1 MSPLTPNDILK
12 RVEKEG
18 FEKVWKESSSLIPK
32 SSGRLDLSSGRHG
45 APHPIYDLI
54 QKLRCRFLSL
64 GFDEV
69 FNQVIVEESEIY
81 RQYGPEAP
89 IILDRCYYLAALP
102 RPDIGLSKAKCEEIE
117 RLGVK
122 LTDSKVSA
130 LKKVFR
136 EYKKG
141 QVEPDDLIERI
152 SDVLNIPDD
161 LAMRITSQVF
171 PEFSVLKPE
180 PSNLTLRSHMT
191 SAWFLTLQALQHRR
205 ELPLKLFSVDLRFR
219 REQREDPT
227 HLRVHHS
234 ASCVVM
240 NDELN
245 VEEGERIT
253 RALLE
258 PFGFQKFRF
267 IKKKV
272 TSKYYAPG
280 MEYEGFIYNPS
291 SKEWIEIV
299 DYGIYSP
306 IALARYGLE
315 HPVLNVGLGVERLA
329 MILHNESDVRRLV
342 YPQFYTELILND
354 HEIARAIRFKSE
366 PKTKQ
371 GREIWERIIS
381 EALKHKDA
389 TGPCEFLIYEGEFL
403 GKKVK
408 IYIYENEE
416 GAKLLGAAAENHI
429 FVHDGNIVGA
439 PLKGMDDAP
448 LIRETRE
455 KGIDVGV
462 RYIDGVASLAAA
474 KIEEAL
480 KTGLEKVNVRVK
492 MARRLSDINLEVGE
506 VARRFITNRK
516 KKIVVSGPLFL
527 GIRAE
532 IIGE

>member
-1 MSPLTPNDILK
+1 MSPLKPNDILE

-18 FEKVWKESSSLIPK
+18 FEKVWKESSNLIPK
-32 SSGRLDLSSGRHG
+32 SSKSLDLHSGRRG
-45 APHPIYDLI
+45 TPHPIYELI

-69 FNQVIVEESEIY
+69 FNQVIVEENEIY

-130 LKKVFR
+130 LQKVFR

-141 QVEPDDLIERI
+141 RIESDDLIERI
-152 SDVLNIPDD
+152 SEALNIPDD
-161 LAMRITSQVF
+161 LATRITSQVF
-171 PEFSVLKPE
+171 PEFSALKPE
-180 PSNLTLRSHMT
+180 PSKLTLRSHMT

-205 ELPLKLFSVDLRFR
+205 ELPLKLFSIDMRFR

-245 VEEGERIT
+245 VEEGEKIT

-258 PFGFQKFRF
+258 PLGFQNLRF

-280 MEYEGFIYNPS
+280 MEYEGFVYNPS
-291 SKEWIEIV
+291 SKKWVEIV
-299 DYGIYSP
+299 DYGVYNP
-306 IALARYGLE
+306 IALTRYGLE

-329 MILHNESDVRRLV
+329 MILHNERDVRRLV
-342 YPQFYTELILND
+342 YPQFYTELILTD
-354 HEIARAIRFKSE
+354 REIARALRFGIE
-366 PKTKQ
+366 PLTKE
-371 GREIWERIIS
+371 GKEIKEKIIL
-381 EALKHKDA
+381 EALEHKDA
-389 TGPCEFLIYEGEFL
+389 IGPCQFLIYDGEIL
-403 GKKVK
+403 GRKIR

-416 GAKLLGAAAENHI
+416 GATLLGAAAENRI
-429 FVHDGNIVGA
+429 FIYNGNIIGA
-439 PLKGMDDAP
+439 PLKGMDESP
-448 LIRETRE
+448 LIKEARE
-455 KGIDVGV
+455 KGFCTNI

-480 KTGLEKVNVRVK
+480 KTGLKTVNIRVR
-492 MARRLSDINLEVGE
+492 MARRLSDINLELSE
-506 VARRFITNRK
+506 IARRFITNRK
-516 KKIVVSGPLFL
+516 KKINVTGPVFL
-527 GIRAE
+527 GVRAE
-532 IIGE
+532 IIE

>member
-1 MSPLTPNDILK
+1 MSPPIPNDILE

-18 FEKVWKESSSLIPK
+18 FEKVWKESSNLIPK
-32 SSGRLDLSSGRHG
+32 SSKNLDLLSGKPG
-45 APHPIYDLI
+45 TPHPIYELI
-54 QKLRCRFLSL
+54 QKLRRRFLSL

-69 FNQVIVEESEIY
+69 FNPVIVEENEIY

-102 RPDIGLSKAKCEEIE
+102 RPDIGISKAKCEEIE
-117 RLGVK
+117 RLGVE
-122 LTDSKVSA
+122 LTSSKISA

-141 QVEPDDLIERI
+141 RIEPDDLIEKVSEALKI
-152 SDVLNIPDD
+152 SDD
-161 LAMRITSQVF
+161 LATRITSQVF
-171 PEFSVLKPE
+171 PEFSALKPE
-180 PSNLTLRSHMT
+180 PSKLTLRSHMT

-205 ELPLKLFSVDLRFR
+205 ELPLKLFSVDVRFR

-240 NDELN
+240 NDELS

-258 PFGFQKFRF
+258 PLGFRDFRF

-280 MEYEGFIYNPS
+280 MEYEGFVYNPS
-291 SKEWIEIV
+291 SKEWVEVV

-329 MILHNESDVRRLV
+329 MILYNESDVRRLV
-342 YPQFYTELILND
+342 YPQFYTELAFTD
-354 HEIARAIRFKSE
+354 QEIARALRFEAGPVTKEGKEIR
-366 PKTKQ
+366 
-371 GREIWERIIS
+371 ERIIS
-381 EALKHKDA
+381 KALEYRD
-389 TGPCEFLIYEGEFL
+389 TIGPCEFLIYKGKIL
-403 GKKVK
+403 GKKVR

-416 GAKLLGAAAENHI
+416 GATLLGSAAENRI
-429 FVHDGNIVGA
+429 FVYNGNIIGA
-439 PLKGMDDAP
+439 PLKGMDDNP
-448 LIRETRE
+448 LIREARE
-455 KGIDVGV
+455 KGFRTNI

-480 KTGLEKVNVRVK
+480 RIGLKTVNVRVR
-492 MARRLSDINLEVGE
+492 MARRLSDINLKVSEIV
-506 VARRFITNRK
+506 RRFITNQK
-516 KKIVVSGPLFL
+516 KKINISGPIFL

-532 IIGE
+532 IIE

>member
-1 MSPLTPNDILK
+1 MSPLIPNDILE

-18 FEKVWKESSSLIPK
+18 FEKVWKESSNLIPK
-32 SSGRLDLSSGRHG
+32 PSKSLDLLSGRQGT
-45 APHPIYDLI
+45 PHPIYNLI

-69 FNQVIVEESEIY
+69 FNQVIVEENEIY

-122 LTDSKVSA
+122 LTDSKISA
-130 LKKVFR
+130 LKNVLR
-136 EYKKG
+136 EYKRG
-141 QVEPDDLIERI
+141 RIESDDLIERI
-152 SDVLNIPDD
+152 SEALSISDD
-161 LAMRITSQVF
+161 LATRVTSQVF
-171 PEFSVLKPE
+171 PEFSSLKPE
-180 PSNLTLRSHMT
+180 PSKMTLRSHMT
-191 SAWFLTLQALQHRR
+191 SAWFLTLQALQHRM
-205 ELPLKLFSVDLRFR
+205 ELPLKLFSVDIRFR

-240 NDELN
+240 NDEIS

-253 RALLE
+253 RALLK
-258 PFGFQKFRF
+258 PLGFRKFRF

-280 MEYEGFIYNPS
+280 MEYEGFVYNSS
-291 SKEWIEIV
+291 SKEWVEVV

-329 MILHNESDVRRLV
+329 IILYNESDVRRLV
-342 YPQFYTELILND
+342 YPQFYAELTLTD
-354 HEIARAIRFKSE
+354 HEIAKAIRFEDE

-371 GREIWERIIS
+371 GKEIQEKIIL
-381 EALKHKDA
+381 EALKHRDA
-389 TGPCEFLIYEGEFL
+389 IGPCQFLIYKGDLL

-416 GAKLLGAAAENHI
+416 GATLLGAAAENHI
-429 FVHDGNIVGA
+429 FVYNGNIIGA
-439 PLKGMDDAP
+439 PLRGMDDTPMIKEA
-448 LIRETRE
+448 RE
-455 KGIDVGV
+455 KGIDTGL

-474 KIEEAL
+474 KIEESL
-480 KTGLEKVNVRVK
+480 KTGLKKVNVRVR
-492 MARRLSDINLEVGE
+492 MARRLSDINLKVDDA
-506 VARRFITNRK
+506 ARRFITSRK
-516 KKIVVSGPLFL
+516 KKIIISGPLFL

-532 IIGE
+532 IIEE

>member
-1 MSPLTPNDILK
+1 MSPLRPDEILE

-18 FEKVWKESSSLIPK
+18 FEKVWKESSNLIPK
-32 SSGRLDLSSGRHG
+32 TSKSLNLLSGKHG
-45 APHPIYDLI
+45 SPHPIYELI
-54 QKLRCRFLSL
+54 QKLRRRFLSL

-69 FNQVIVEESEIY
+69 FNQVIVEENEIY

-102 RPDIGLSKAKCEEIE
+102 RPDIGLSRAKCEEIE
-117 RLGVK
+117 RLGVN
-122 LTDSKVSA
+122 LTSSKVSA

-141 QVEPDDLIERI
+141 RIEPDDLIERI
-152 SDVLNIPDD
+152 SEVLRISDD
-161 LAMRITSQVF
+161 LATRVTSQVF
-171 PEFSVLKPE
+171 PEFSALKPE
-180 PSNLTLRSHMT
+180 PSKLTLRSHMT
-191 SAWFLTLQALQHRR
+191 SAWFITLQALQHRK
-205 ELPLKLFSVDLRFR
+205 ELPLKLFSVDIRFR

-258 PFGFQKFRF
+258 PLGFQNFRF
-267 IKKKV
+267 VKKKV

-280 MEYEGFIYNPS
+280 MEYEGFVYNPS
-291 SKEWIEIV
+291 SKKWVEIV

-315 HPVLNVGLGVERLA
+315 NPVLNVGLGVERLA

-342 YPQFYTELILND
+342 YPQFYAELILTD
-354 HEIARAIRFKSE
+354 QEIARAIRFGTE
-366 PKTKQ
+366 PMTKE
-371 GREIWERIIS
+371 GKEIREKIIS
-381 EALKHKDA
+381 EALEHRDSI
-389 TGPCEFLIYEGEFL
+389 GPCQFIIYDGEIL

-408 IYIYENEE
+408 VYIYENEE
-416 GAKLLGAAAENHI
+416 GATLLGAAAENRI
-429 FVHDGNIVGA
+429 FIYNGNIVGV
-439 PLKGMDDAP
+439 PLKEMDNAP
-448 LIRETRE
+448 LIREARE
-455 KGIDVGV
+455 KGICTNI

-480 KTGLEKVNVRVK
+480 KTGLKVVNIRVRMV
-492 MARRLSDINLEVGE
+492 RRLSDINLEISE
-506 VARRFITNRK
+506 IARRFITSRK
-516 KKIVVSGPLFL
+516 KKINVTGPVFL
-527 GIRAE
+527 GVRAE
-532 IIGE
+532 IIE